1 MSKVNMS
8 VTDLLAL
15 VKPVLAVEEGKL
27 VQAPVVKVY
36 EDNLPEGITMD
47 IVGTVHK
54 YDSRF
59 FEAFGTAGSQ
69 LIAQRAKADA
79 DLAAEELKVDIA
91 GHSLSVAFSRP
102 VNAEPT
108 AKEWGASIGFG
119 YGVTKPAGLDKNAR
133 KAFAAEMMDDSDDE

>member
-1 MSKVNMS
+1 MAKVMS
-8 VTDLLAL
+8 VNELLEL

-27 VQAPVVKVY
+27 VQEPVLKVY
-36 EDNLPEGITMD
+36 EENLPEGITMET
-47 IVGTVHK
+47 VGVVHK

-79 DLAAEELKVDIA
+79 DLAAEELKLDVA
-91 GHSLSVAFSRP
+91 GHALSVAFSRP
-102 VNAEPT
+102 VSADAT

-119 YGVTKPAGLDKNAR
+119 YGVTKPSGLDKNAR
-133 KAFAAEMMDDSDDE
+133 KAFAAEMMAEDDEE